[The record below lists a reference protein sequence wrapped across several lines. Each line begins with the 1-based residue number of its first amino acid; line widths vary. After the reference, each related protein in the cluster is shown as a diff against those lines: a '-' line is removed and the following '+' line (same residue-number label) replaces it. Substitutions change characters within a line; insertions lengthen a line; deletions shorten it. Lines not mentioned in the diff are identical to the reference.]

1 MDKIILLIIALIS
14 LILCAVFYNL
24 YLITEKYPTLFHVLI
39 FITFMFFMVC
49 FIGFTIKIAVI

>member
-14 LILCAVFYNL
+14 LVLCAVFYNL
-24 YLITEKYPTLFHVLI
+24 YLITEKHPTLFHVLI
-39 FITFMFFMVC
+39 FITFMLFMIC